1 MSVARFIAD
10 QRTKYQVPH
19 VLVCA
24 LLGVSLAWF
33 YKWWGRAQLTGRVQ
47 WPAHRAGPASRHD
60 RPGRDGRLRQGPWA
74 ARLAAAAARPARRG
88 LDGQ

>member
-33 YKWWGRAQLTGRVQ
+33 YKWIARAS
-47 WPAHRAGPASRHD
+47 GPAADQPDQADSRH
-60 RPGRDGRLRQGPWA
+60 
-74 ARLAAAAARPARRG
+74 RRG
-88 LDGQ
+88 GR